1 MQRSILFALVVQL
14 SCVASVFGWEDPVA
28 ARKPLKY
35 WVDRL
40 NDSDAEVREQAASF
54 VENELT
60 EFSPWDW
67 AWEGGSYSDPDGRK
81 KRAAFRQEA
90 NPLIPELLKALKNK
104 DESVVSAAA
113 EVLMAMGPEA
123 QTALPDLERIILSKS
138 STASTRMTMFYVL
151 LSATPEDKPVGP
163 ILLKL
168 LNSLPWE
175 TYENV
180 LNESYRSLPTDD
192 EDQQSENAQKQRG
205 TMVALSIPAYL
216 MPMISSGHTKI
227 EVPYLVKIASGE
239 YPATVRA
246 MAIGILGGLEFDAKS
261 AVPALRKLLKD
272 EDRFVRSWAVN
283 ALSDIEPDPQLVPEL
298 IEALGLKG
306 EKRDEAEQ
314 GMREWFKQ
322 QEQERESLRELFED
336 EDDLMVHFQTLNQM
350 IKHGSGFQR
359 RQAIQ
364 HLGQIGPAAKSMI
377 PELRKALLDPDEDTR
392 RMAAEAIK
400 QIETTAPTS
409 NNN

>member
-1 MQRSILFALVVQL
+1 MRRSILFALVVQL
-14 SCVASVFGWEDPVA
+14 SCVASVFGWDDPVA
-28 ARKPLKY
+28 GRKPLRY

-40 NDSDAEVREQAASF
+40 NDSDAEVREQAVKF
-54 VENELT
+54 VRIEVS
-60 EFSPWDW
+60 EFSDLV
-67 AWEGGSYSDPDGRK
+67 WEGEPLDLKGL
-81 KRAAFRQEA
+81 KRRGNFRQEA
-90 NPLIPELLKALKNK
+90 TPLIPELLKALRNT
-104 DESVVSAAA
+104 DENVVGVAA
-113 EVLMAMGPEA
+113 EMLMLLGPEA
-123 QTALPDLERIILSKS
+123 QVALPDLERIILSES
-138 STASTRMTMFYVL
+138 STASTRTTMFYVL
-151 LSATPEDKPVGP
+151 LFATPEDKPVGP

-175 TYENV
+175 TYENL
-180 LNESYRSLPTDD
+180 LNLVYGSLPSDD
-192 EDQQSENAQKQRG
+192 DQQSENAQKQRG

-216 MPMISSGHTKI
+216 GPMISSGHTKI
-227 EVPYLVKIASGE
+227 EVPYLVKIATGE
-239 YPATVRA
+239 YPTTIRA

-272 EDRFVRSWAVN
+272 EDRLVRSWAVN

-314 GMREWFKQ
+314 GMREWLKQ
-322 QEQERESLRELFED
+322 QEQERESLRELYKD
-336 EDDLMVHFQTLNQM
+336 GDDLTDFVQA
-350 IKHGSGFQR
+350 IKHGSGYQR

-364 HLGQIGPAAKSMI
+364 HLGQIGPGAKSII
-377 PELRKALLDPDEDTR
+377 PELRKALQDPDEDTR

-409 NNN
+409 NND

>member
-1 MQRSILFALVVQL
+1 MQRSFLIALVIQF
-14 SCVASVFGWEDPVA
+14 SCVASAFGWEEPVA

-40 NDSDAEVREQAASF
+40 NDSDAEVRGQAVSF

-67 AWEGGSYSDPDGRK
+67 AWEGGSYRDPDGRK

-90 NPLIPELLKALKNK
+90 KPLIPELLKALRNT
-104 DESVVSAAA
+104 DESVVSTAA
-113 EVLMAMGPEA
+113 EVLMVMGPEA

-138 STASTRMTMFYVL
+138 STASTRMTMFNVL
-151 LSATPEDKPVGP
+151 LFATPEDKPVGP
-163 ILLKL
+163 YLLKL
-168 LNSLPWE
+168 LNSLPLE
-175 TYENV
+175 TYENE
-180 LNESYRSLPTDD
+180 LNDEYGNLPNDDKDQRS
-192 EDQQSENAQKQRG
+192 EDVPNLHG
-205 TMVALSIPAYL
+205 TMVALSIPFYVG
-216 MPMISSGHTKI
+216 PMISSGHTKI

-239 YPATVRA
+239 YPATIRA

-272 EDRFVRSWAVN
+272 EDRFVRRWAVN
-283 ALSDIEPDPQLVPEL
+283 ALSDIEPEPQLVPEL

-306 EKRDEAEQ
+306 EKRDEVEQ

-336 EDDLMVHFQTLNQM
+336 GNNLTDFVQA
-350 IKHGSGFQR
+350 IKYGSGFQR
-359 RQAIQ
+359 RQAIRY
-364 HLGQIGPAAKSMI
+364 LGQIGPAAKSMI
-377 PELRKALLDPDEDTR
+377 PELRKALQDPDEDTR

-409 NNN
+409 NND